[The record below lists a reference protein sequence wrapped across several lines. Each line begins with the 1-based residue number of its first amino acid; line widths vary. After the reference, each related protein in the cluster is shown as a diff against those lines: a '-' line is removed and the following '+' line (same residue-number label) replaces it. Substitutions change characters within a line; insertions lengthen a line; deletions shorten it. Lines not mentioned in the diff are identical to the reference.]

1 MFDRGPKVT
10 EVLWFLYGLEAEA
23 RAAGGAVHV
32 LLGNHETL
40 VLYDD
45 LRCINSKYAAVAKL
59 LDASHSALFDEQTVL
74 GRWLRTKP
82 MLVQVNLFPAV
93 DIA

>member
-1 MFDRGPKVT
+1 
-10 EVLWFLYGLEAEA
+10 
-23 RAAGGAVHV
+23 
-32 LLGNHETL
+32 

-82 MLVQVNLFPAV
+82 MLVQVNLF